1 MALLEA
7 EKTQTGSVAKAISS
21 KTAQTVSCFGIP
33 SVAVVAHGLTNS
45 FLVKVSPFSTG
56 NTTLAVP
63 SLTEGI
69 LGRCEGSRIGDAI
82 SSRVKHV
89 STIAGSAS
97 TIRIPGITKVRN
109 WGADILRVE
118 VKSGR
123 AGTAVMVAVPNE
135 TARVNLVLRSDYF
148 TSTIV

>member
-1 MALLEA
+1 M
-7 EKTQTGSVAKAISS
+7 T
-21 KTAQTVSCFGIP
+21 
-33 SVAVVAHGLTNS
+33 
-45 FLVKVSPFSTG
+45 
-56 NTTLAVP
+56 VP

-69 LGRCEGSRIGDAI
+69 FGRCEGSRIDDAI
-82 SSRVKHV
+82 SSSLKNV
-89 STIAGSAS
+89 STIAGSAP
-97 TIRIPGITKVRN
+97 TIRIPSIAKVRN
-109 WGADILRVE
+109 RGADILRVE